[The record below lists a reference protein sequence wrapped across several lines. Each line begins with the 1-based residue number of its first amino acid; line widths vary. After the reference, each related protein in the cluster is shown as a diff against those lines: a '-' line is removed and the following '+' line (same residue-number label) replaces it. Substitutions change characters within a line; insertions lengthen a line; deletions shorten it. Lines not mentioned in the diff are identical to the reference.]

1 MPLYFSEL
9 SSSLFSYFFEG
20 VFIGENQEKLG
31 GGVVYLP
38 LEKTKTE
45 TSLFFE
51 FWGRRFK
58 LAKFHRNR

>member
-31 GGVVYLP
+31 GGGGLSP
-38 LEKTKTE
+38 PGKNQN
-45 TSLFFE
+45 
-51 FWGRRFK
+51 
-58 LAKFHRNR
+58 RNQSVF